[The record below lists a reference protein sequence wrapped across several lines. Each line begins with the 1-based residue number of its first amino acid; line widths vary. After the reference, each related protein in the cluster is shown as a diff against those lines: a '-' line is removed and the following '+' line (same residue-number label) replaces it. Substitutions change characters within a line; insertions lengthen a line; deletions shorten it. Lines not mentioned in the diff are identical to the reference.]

1 MITTRTTTG
10 WTTTTFGATG
20 DPFWLQK
27 GAQWTGQCSNPFF
40 HPFPTCLAVV
50 CFLERCMRVSV
61 CVHSHMPDPVLETQ
75 LKGMVLTGPE
85 AGSQVSETEL
95 NVIPEAEMLARR
107 SAIFVDLFDSIRFG
121 TRLINSIWMS
131 TWISVVLAAWIDCWL
146 WQVFLPVCAAEYWV
160 SDWASRW

>member
-1 MITTRTTTG
+1 
-10 WTTTTFGATG
+10 
-20 DPFWLQK
+20 
-27 GAQWTGQCSNPFF
+27 
-40 HPFPTCLAVV
+40 
-50 CFLERCMRVSV
+50 MRVSV

-121 TRLINSIWMS
+121 TRLINSI
-131 TWISVVLAAWIDCWL
+131 
-146 WQVFLPVCAAEYWV
+146 
-160 SDWASRW
+160 